1 VEFRAEAFN
10 ILNHPNF
17 TIPSGAYGGAVGTGI
32 TPGSTSVITSTVNS
46 SVPTATGGPR
56 QLQLALR
63 YSF

>member
-17 TIPSGAYGGAVGTGI
+17 TIPSAAYGGSSGTGI